1 MATTGISVE
10 QLRRIHKM
18 YPASELVD
26 LSKLSAEHV
35 PEAAVLVLRGGV
47 GLLLDDPEGALK
59 VRREVKSMPT
69 DKEKLWEQTVIPC
82 KSYYTNTIDDRD
94 QMPDIPNGKGTTVN
108 FAYYPIVQMLRQKIE
123 ELLEV
128 LKLLGEINHYFDLKT
143 CGISW
148 HVRCVCPP
156 SFRHRFHCAD
166 ALRRVTWSERSLL
179 AFVWETAI
187 RCRSISSGSSIAAA
201 WARWQGLS

>member
-108 FAYYPIVQMLRQKIE
+108 FADYPIVQMLRQKIE

-143 CGISW
+143 CGIYW
-148 HVRCVCPP
+148 HVRCVCSPHP
-156 SFRHRFHCAD
+156 ATVSTVLTPCA
-166 ALRRVTWSERSLL
+166 
-179 AFVWETAI
+179 
-187 RCRSISSGSSIAAA
+187 G
-201 WARWQGLS
+201 

>member
-1 MATTGISVE
+1 MFTLTLEERAESGPWMEKRGGEMATTGISVE

-69 DKEKLWEQTVIPC
+69 DKEKRREQTVIPC
-82 KSYYTNTIDDRD
+82 KSYTAEDVLAELGNAAPATAGPAEVEIFSVINMPGLRGYGRRD
-94 QMPDIPNGKGTTVN
+94 P
-108 FAYYPIVQMLRQKIE
+108 
-123 ELLEV
+123 
-128 LKLLGEINHYFDLKT
+128 
-143 CGISW
+143 
-148 HVRCVCPP
+148 
-156 SFRHRFHCAD
+156 
-166 ALRRVTWSERSLL
+166 
-179 AFVWETAI
+179 TA
-187 RCRSISSGSSIAAA
+187 
-201 WARWQGLS
+201 